1 MISTV
6 FDASVRDVSRNLSLS
21 PTQLHVI
28 TPLPISAYEYF
39 LKCWLQ
45 GGRKQS
51 KYRMMYDKAIQ
62 GMHSELL
69 QKSSPSGLWYVA
81 EKVNG
86 SLLHKFDHLVCF
98 LPGTLALGAAT
109 DPYGIESPR
118 AKRDLRTARALAYTC
133 HEVYARTAT
142 GLAPEIVKFKEGSD
156 MYVETRDSHYLL
168 RPEAVESFFV
178 LHHITGDPI
187 YREWGW
193 EIFLAIE
200 RFCKL
205 PVAYGSYKNVL
216 DPNVKPDDRM
226 ESFFLAETIKY
237 LFLLFD
243 PDTDLDIINKHVFNT
258 EAHALTLL
266 SEVEEVG
273 KPPYS
278 TRVVGSDTIVEDSTG
293 GSSTVASMQQHT
305 HGVGEGAG
313 GGSLEIP
320 GLREELRVAE
330 QTIAA
335 QAAQLEHWK
344 ARMVKIDK
352 LLEQKDKEIAA
363 LRTAIRQQDAKKA

>member
-1 MISTV
+1 
-6 FDASVRDVSRNLSLS
+6 
-21 PTQLHVI
+21 
-28 TPLPISAYEYF
+28 
-39 LKCWLQ
+39 
-45 GGRKQS
+45 
-51 KYRMMYDKAIQ
+51 MYDKAIQ

-109 DPYGIESPR
+109 DPYGMESPR

-142 GLAPEIVKFKEGSD
+142 GLAPEIVKFKAGSD

-216 DPNVKPDDRM
+216 DPKVQPDDRM

-237 LFLLFD
+237 LFLLFN
-243 PDTDLDIINKHVFNT
+243 PDTDMDIINKHVFNT

-273 KPPYS
+273 KPPYA
-278 TRVVGSDTIVEDSTG
+278 TRIDSSDAIVEDGTG
-293 GSSTVASMQQHT
+293 GSSTAASLQQHT
-305 HGVGEGAG
+305 GGADGE
-313 GGSLEIP
+313 SLDIV

-344 ARMVKIDK
+344 TRMVKIDR
-352 LLEQKDKEIAA
+352 LLDQKDKEIAA
-363 LRTAIRQQDAKKA
+363 LRNALRQQDANNA

>member
-1 MISTV
+1 
-6 FDASVRDVSRNLSLS
+6 
-21 PTQLHVI
+21 
-28 TPLPISAYEYF
+28 
-39 LKCWLQ
+39 
-45 GGRKQS
+45 
-51 KYRMMYDKAIQ
+51 
-62 GMHSELL
+62 
-69 QKSSPSGLWYVA
+69 
-81 EKVNG
+81 
-86 SLLHKFDHLVCF
+86 
-98 LPGTLALGAAT
+98 
-109 DPYGIESPR
+109 
-118 AKRDLRTARALAYTC
+118 
-133 HEVYARTAT
+133 
-142 GLAPEIVKFKEGSD
+142 

-278 TRVVGSDTIVEDSTG
+278 TRVVGRDIVEGSTG
-293 GSSTVASMQQHT
+293 RSSAAASLQQQHA
-305 HGVGEGAG
+305 HGADGE
-313 GGSLEIP
+313 SLEVPDLI
-320 GLREELRVAE
+320 EELRVAE

-363 LRTAIRQQDAKKA
+363 LRTAIRQQDAKNA